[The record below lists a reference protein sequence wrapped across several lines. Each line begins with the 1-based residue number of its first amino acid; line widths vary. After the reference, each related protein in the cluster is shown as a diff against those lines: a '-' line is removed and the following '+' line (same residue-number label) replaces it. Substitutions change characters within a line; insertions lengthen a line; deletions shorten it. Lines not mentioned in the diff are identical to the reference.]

1 MASCISL
8 NAAFDGSYAE
18 VGDAVI
24 VMTGDGIGSG
34 TIDSITQGTPDDVW
48 IWFHRD
54 QRARNDYTFVATA
67 NAAAVDS
74 MQPGE
79 WTWKP

>member
-8 NAAFDGSYAE
+8 NAAFDGSYAKA
-18 VGDAVI
+18 GDPVV
-24 VMTGDGIGSG
+24 VMTGDGIGAG
-34 TIDSITQGTPDDVW
+34 VIDSIEQGTPDSVS

-54 QRARNDYTFVATA
+54 QRLRNDYVFVATA
-67 NAAAVDS
+67 NAAAVDA